1 MSQSTPIFPDVIGQQ
16 QVQQQLISLVENNR
30 LSHALLFVG
39 SEGSGVLPLAV
50 GFGQYVV
57 SQQAAAKA
65 QAVMVADLFGG
76 MSALPTEPADE
87 TTGSGYYGIDS
98 KAIELIHPDL
108 HFSYPVIKKNPDSG
122 APSLSADWAAEWRLF
137 YRQNSYGNL
146 YDWLQFIKAEN
157 RQGNISA
164 KECDEIMHKLSLKPF
179 ESRYKVL
186 VMWMPEMLGNEGNK
200 LLKLIEEPPPD
211 TLFILAA
218 EHEESLLSTIVS
230 RCQLV
235 RIPPIKT
242 DDLAGALEKRHDL
255 PAEKARQIALI
266 SNGSYREAVQLLE
279 HHEDNWN
286 NLLRDWLNAAL
297 LKSKGGNNPFAEQ
310 NKIIGDLAALGRE
323 KQKQLLLYFLELIEQ
338 SLRLR
343 LVGEANLTL
352 PPQEAEFAARIN
364 KMAGP
369 STLAAMAE
377 ILEPAIYHIERNAN
391 AKMLF
396 HSLTIRLRYLLEGR
410 KRVGLLT

>member
-1 MSQSTPIFPDVIGQQ
+1 MNTSAPVFPDVIGQQ
-16 QVQQQLISLVENNR
+16 HIQQQLVSLVENNR

-50 GFGQYVV
+50 GFAQYVV
-57 SQQAAAKA
+57 SQQAMAKP
-65 QAVMVADLFGG
+65 QPVMVADLFGG
-76 MSALPTEPADE
+76 MSSLPAEPDDTAGE
-87 TTGSGYYGIDS
+87 NNFLGIDS
-98 KAIELIHPDL
+98 KALELIHPDL
-108 HFSYPVIKKNPDSG
+108 HFSYPVVKKNPDAG
-122 APSLSADWAAEWRLF
+122 APSLSGDWAAEWRLF
-137 YRQNSYGNL
+137 YRQNCYGNL

-164 KECDEIMHKLSLKPF
+164 RECDDIMHKLSLKPF

-218 EHEESLLSTIVS
+218 EHEERLLSTIVS

-235 RIPPIKT
+235 RIPPIKP
-242 DDLAGALEKRHDL
+242 DDLAAALAQRHNL
-255 PAEKARQIALI
+255 GMEKALQIALI

-279 HHEDNWN
+279 HHEENWN

-297 LKSKGGNNPFAEQ
+297 LKAKAGTNPFGEQ
-310 NKIIGDLAALGRE
+310 NRIIGELAALGRE

-343 LVGEANLTL
+343 LVGEANLML

-391 AKMLF
+391 GKMLF

-410 KRVGLLT
+410 TRIGLHT

>member
-1 MSQSTPIFPDVIGQQ
+1 MNTSVPVFPDVIGQQ
-16 QVQQQLISLVENNR
+16 HIQQQLVSLVENNR

-50 GFGQYVV
+50 GFAQYVV
-57 SQQAAAKA
+57 SQQAMAKP
-65 QAVMVADLFGG
+65 QPVMVADLFGG
-76 MSALPTEPADE
+76 MSALPAEPADTQGE
-87 TTGSGYYGIDS
+87 DTFAGIDS
-98 KAIELIHPDL
+98 KALELVHPDL
-108 HFSYPVIKKNPDSG
+108 HFSYPVVKKNPDAG

-164 KECDEIMHKLSLKPF
+164 RECDDIMHKLSLKPF

-218 EHEESLLSTIVS
+218 EHEERLLSTIVS

-242 DDLAGALEKRHDL
+242 DDLAAALAQKHNL
-255 PAEKARQIALI
+255 GIEKARQIALI

-279 HHEDNWN
+279 HHEENWN

-297 LKSKGGNNPFAEQ
+297 LKAKGGNNPFGEQ
-310 NKIIGDLAALGRE
+310 NRIIGELAALGRE

-343 LVGEANLTL
+343 LVGEANLML

-391 AKMLF
+391 GKMLF

-410 KRVGLLT
+410 TRIGLHT